1 MVKPQG
7 CLILKW
13 LSSVRYSFFVHSVF
27 PLWAYSPISHFTVN
41 LSSCWGFNE
50 DSLGVSDE
58 NFNHTTADTCCIL
71 LHWSILFFF
80 REKSLKK
87 LLNAFY
93 SPSVLFYFLL
103 FFCHPEGL
111 NTSLTELHVSVRSC
125 FRSQRFSYLI
135 GLIYLIGFVVL

>member
-13 LSSVRYSFFVHSVF
+13 LSSERYSFFVHSVF

-41 LSSCWGFNE
+41 LSSCGGFSE

-71 LHWSILFFF
+71 LH
-80 REKSLKK
+80 
-87 LLNAFY
+87 
-93 SPSVLFYFLL
+93 
-103 FFCHPEGL
+103 
-111 NTSLTELHVSVRSC
+111 
-125 FRSQRFSYLI
+125 
-135 GLIYLIGFVVL
+135 